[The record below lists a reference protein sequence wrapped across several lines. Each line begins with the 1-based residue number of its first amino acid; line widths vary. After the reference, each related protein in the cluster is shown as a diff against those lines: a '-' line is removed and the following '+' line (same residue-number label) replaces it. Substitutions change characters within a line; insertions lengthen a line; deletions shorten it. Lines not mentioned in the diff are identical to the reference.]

1 MKRRKDDENDEML
14 EEMSDDE
21 EEVFLDDD
29 VVKDENMDDV
39 EASVDDEEARRRV
52 LERIAADGRENPE
65 RRIAWDPRL
74 GTNDEEL
81 ECDPRAYVM
90 LHRLHVEWPCLSFDV
105 VKDEFGGGRTV
116 FPHQVT
122 LACGT
127 QAGDAGANRL
137 SVLRVSQLGRM
148 EVDDEDDD
156 RDLEDD
162 EAEGD
167 DDVEASVSKCS
178 VAHPGTV
185 NRVACFEKEP
195 GIVATWCEDACVRV
209 WDLRDF
215 SSRLVASQKE
225 SKLLK
230 KRCVATLA
238 LEDEGYAIAWARD
251 GRLASG
257 DNSGRLN
264 VWASPLTDNG
274 KHQREPS
281 SSWKTN
287 DSIEDVAWSPTE
299 ETVLM
304 SVGCDSAIRVF
315 DTRSKAPMIS
325 VRDAHAGDI
334 NCVSW
339 NAAVSYL
346 VATAG
351 DDGIVKVWDLRSFGG
366 AKSSPT
372 EPVGK
377 FSWHQGKP
385 IASCQWDPHDES
397 ALVVAAADNTVT
409 VWDLSVEDD
418 QPLPST
424 TTIPHDNGGGE
435 DDFASSVPP
444 QLLFIHQ
451 GLTDPKE
458 VKHHPQIPR
467 LLMTTASDGL
477 SFFIPALEGK
487 ASDNRA

>member
-1 MKRRKDDENDEML
+1 MKRRNDENDMADD
-14 EEMSDDE
+14 SSDE
-21 EEVFLDDD
+21 EEDEVFLDDD
-29 VVKDENMDDV
+29 VMNDENMEEV
-39 EASVDDEEARRRV
+39 EAFADDEEARRRV
-52 LERIAADGRENPE
+52 LERVAADERENPE

-116 FPHQVT
+116 FPHQLT

-127 QAGDAGANRL
+127 QASDVDSNRL
-137 SVLRVSQLGRM
+137 SILRVSRLGRM
-148 EVDDEDDD
+148 EVDEEDDD
-156 RDLEDD
+156 RDLED
-162 EAEGD
+162 ED
-167 DDVEASVSKCS
+167 DDGLDVEASASQCS
-178 VAHPGTV
+178 VVHPGTV
-185 NRVACFEKEP
+185 NRVACYDSQP

-209 WDLRDF
+209 WDVRDF
-215 SSRLVASQKE
+215 SSRLTPSQRD
-225 SKLLK
+225 SKPLK
-230 KRCVATLA
+230 KRCMTALTLD
-238 LEDEGYAIAWARD
+238 DEGYAIAWARD

-264 VWASPLTDNG
+264 VWAPLAG
-274 KHQREPS
+274 KQVRPEPT

-287 DSIEDVAWSPTE
+287 DAIEDVAWSPTE

-315 DTRSKAPMIS
+315 DTRSKSPMIS
-325 VRDAHAGDI
+325 VPDAHLGDI
-334 NCVSW
+334 NSLSW
-339 NAAVSYL
+339 NTAVSYL

-366 AKSSPT
+366 ARNSST

-385 IASCQWDPHDES
+385 ISSCQWDPHDES

-418 QPLPST
+418 QQQTSAT
-424 TTIPHDNGGGE
+424 ASAENGGGE
-435 DDFASSVPP
+435 DDFASTVPP

-467 LLMTTASDGL
+467 LLITTASDGL

-487 ASDNRA
+487 TSDNLA